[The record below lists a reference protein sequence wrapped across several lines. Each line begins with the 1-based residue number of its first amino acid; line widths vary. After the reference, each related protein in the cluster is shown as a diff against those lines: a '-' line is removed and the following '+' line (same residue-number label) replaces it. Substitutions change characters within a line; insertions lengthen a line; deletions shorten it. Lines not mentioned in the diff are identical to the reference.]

1 MAETLKRPDRQE
13 IARRVER
20 GEKLLQKGKPAEAL
34 EEFLQTLA
42 MDPTNDTVRQMS
54 ADLCLSL
61 QRLPDAVRL
70 LGELFE
76 RQMSVGDA
84 MRASLTYKK
93 LARFANPSTEQ
104 KVRFAELLEKS
115 NRKLAVETYEAAME
129 DYTRQGRKAD
139 ALGLLKRIVVLDSSE
154 KNMLR
159 LGELAS
165 EAGESKQA
173 AAAFLNLATQAET
186 SNGDPTQWYERA
198 YGEDAADEVIALG
211 YARCLM
217 QQQQV
222 GAAIFV
228 LDPLASAGNAS
239 VEFRDLYS
247 KALLSA
253 NRLSEASPLVWQIF
267 EQNPSR
273 IEQVRDL
280 IGALLDSQLDAE
292 AVVLAK
298 KLEHFQRCKGER
310 RAFLAMM
317 QDIVAGHRASVE
329 MLEFLA
335 DQFNTA
341 NREAD
346 YCATLLKLFDQYC
359 QIGNYSKAGDALDRA
374 AEIDSYES
382 GHQKRLAMLKGKIDD
397 NRYQVIASRF
407 TGSAPVAPV
416 KSNEEKTL
424 GAGTLQDLMLQ
435 AEILVQYGMRNKALE
450 RLQRIQQLFPHEE
463 DRNPDLHQLY
473 MSAGLMPQ
481 YAPGQISPAPTPVAP
496 AATIAPPPASFNN
509 DMSGLARVPEITR
522 KLNQQSSSQAVLNTV
537 ATEIGAGWNL
547 DRCIVA
553 LRKPGLA
560 VSALKEFCGEEAKSA
575 KSDIFE
581 DLICRLHD
589 LAVTQGALVFP
600 DVESAAEL
608 REFTQQLSPLG
619 VRSLLVLPLNDGK
632 DSIGVLVLVSAVPR
646 NWSSNDVLVF
656 KMISEQ
662 ATIALSNAGLRRLV
676 KNLSVTDENSGLLK
690 RASYLDLLMGE
701 IRRSWQ
707 QGTPISVLLMRFGD
721 RGALTKEADADVEG
735 TMQRLGQIVSANIR
749 QNDLAFRYT
758 GSTIAIVLG
767 ETAEKEALLA
777 VEKMRRVIGSAAE
790 KQFAASFNAGVAEA
804 VLRQEFD
811 PVDIVT
817 EVINRAERA
826 LEKSVSE
833 GAGQSVAL
841 SANFAAAAVA

>member
-481 YAPGQISPAPTPVAP
+481 YAPGQSSPAPAPVAP

>member
-228 LDPLASAGNAS
+228 LDPLASSGNAS

-298 KLEHFQRCKGER
+298 KLEHFQR
-310 RAFLAMM
+310 A
-317 QDIVAGHRASVE
+317 
-329 MLEFLA
+329 
-335 DQFNTA
+335 
-341 NREAD
+341 
-346 YCATLLKLFDQYC
+346 
-359 QIGNYSKAGDALDRA
+359 KA
-374 AEIDSYES
+374 
-382 GHQKRLAMLKGKIDD
+382 
-397 NRYQVIASRF
+397 
-407 TGSAPVAPV
+407 
-416 KSNEEKTL
+416 
-424 GAGTLQDLMLQ
+424 
-435 AEILVQYGMRNKALE
+435 
-450 RLQRIQQLFPHEE
+450 
-463 DRNPDLHQLY
+463 
-473 MSAGLMPQ
+473 
-481 YAPGQISPAPTPVAP
+481 
-496 AATIAPPPASFNN
+496 
-509 DMSGLARVPEITR
+509 
-522 KLNQQSSSQAVLNTV
+522 
-537 ATEIGAGWNL
+537 
-547 DRCIVA
+547 
-553 LRKPGLA
+553 
-560 VSALKEFCGEEAKSA
+560 
-575 KSDIFE
+575 
-581 DLICRLHD
+581 
-589 LAVTQGALVFP
+589 
-600 DVESAAEL
+600 SAA
-608 REFTQQLSPLG
+608 
-619 VRSLLVLPLNDGK
+619 
-632 DSIGVLVLVSAVPR
+632 
-646 NWSSNDVLVF
+646 
-656 KMISEQ
+656 
-662 ATIALSNAGLRRLV
+662 
-676 KNLSVTDENSGLLK
+676 
-690 RASYLDLLMGE
+690 
-701 IRRSWQ
+701 RSW
-707 QGTPISVLLMRFGD
+707 L
-721 RGALTKEADADVEG
+721 
-735 TMQRLGQIVSANIR
+735 
-749 QNDLAFRYT
+749 
-758 GSTIAIVLG
+758 
-767 ETAEKEALLA
+767 
-777 VEKMRRVIGSAAE
+777 
-790 KQFAASFNAGVAEA
+790 
-804 VLRQEFD
+804 
-811 PVDIVT
+811 
-817 EVINRAERA
+817 
-826 LEKSVSE
+826 
-833 GAGQSVAL
+833 
-841 SANFAAAAVA
+841 